1 MLQDDL
7 SPFFDSQHFAQ
18 AVVLNGQP
26 LMGIFDDAG
35 AVSSVGSLGMA
46 DTRPMLTL
54 PSALVPAQ
62 VVGLIAQVAG
72 RSFEVAE
79 AEPDG
84 TGCTRLWLEVIHA

>member
-7 SPFFDSQHFAQ
+7 SPFFDAQHFAQ

-35 AVSSVGSLGMA
+35 VASSVGSLGMA
-46 DTRPMLTL
+46 SARPMLTL
-54 PSALVPAQ
+54 PSALVPTQ
-62 VVGLIAQVAG
+62 VVGLSVQVAG
-72 RSFEVAE
+72 HSFEVAE

-84 TGCTRLWLEVIHA
+84 TGCTRLWLEVAHG